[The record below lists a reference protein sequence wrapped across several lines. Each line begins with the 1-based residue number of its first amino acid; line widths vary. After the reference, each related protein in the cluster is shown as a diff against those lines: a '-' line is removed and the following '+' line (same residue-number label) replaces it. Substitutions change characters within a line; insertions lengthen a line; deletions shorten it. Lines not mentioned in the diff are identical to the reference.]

1 MAFKKFRP
9 SSKLFCKKNVS
20 MFITIAVIVF
30 VLWFFFGRSMRK
42 EGATDMTSAI
52 QALAS
57 AATSGATQPSSTTT
71 TTTSTTPAPAEST
84 TAAPSCGIN
93 KSADK
98 CLSPCTWNAT
108 SNTCA

>member
-9 SSKLFCKKNVS
+9 SSKMFCKKNVS
-20 MFITIAVIVF
+20 MLITIAVILF
-30 VLWFFFGRSMRK
+30 VLWFFFGRNMRR
-42 EGATDMTSAI
+42 EGAEDMTKAI

-57 AATSGATQPSSTTT
+57 AATSGASSPA
-71 TTTSTTPAPAEST
+71 TTPVAPAEST
-84 TAAPSCGIN
+84 TAAPSCGVN